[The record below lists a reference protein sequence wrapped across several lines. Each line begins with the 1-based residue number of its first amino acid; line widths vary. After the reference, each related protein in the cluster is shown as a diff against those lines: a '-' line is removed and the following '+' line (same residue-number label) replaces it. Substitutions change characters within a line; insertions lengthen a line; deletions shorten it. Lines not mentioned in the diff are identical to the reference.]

1 MKVRGDFVTN
11 SSSSSFCHLSI
22 KCKPLAEMLEN
33 YDRAVRGRGQG
44 EFLQSMGLHADSSR
58 EEVWGD
64 WDEYDIFN
72 EQVPESL
79 GDVLSVLCRGVVNE
93 SHERMG
99 VLGGAGMKELVG
111 IPVAPLVRAIAEHRD
126 EIEEATEE
134 VFWSVSD
141 TGWGG
146 DSEIRFDQGMYDSE
160 SLTRIKQI
168 IAEQKDCAVEE
179 VTDGDFFEYVAD
191 CTSMN
196 NYTFTFNRAKDVEKF
211 ESDFSLL

>member
-33 YDRAVRGRGQG
+33 YDRVVKGRGQG

-64 WDEYDIFN
+64 WEERDIFD
-72 EQVPESL
+72 EQVPDSL
-79 GDVLSVLCRGVVNE
+79 GEVLSVLCRGVVNE

-99 VLGGAGMKELVG
+99 VLGGAGMKEPTR
-111 IPVAPLVRAIAEHRD
+111 IPIAPLVRAIAEHRD

-134 VFWSVSD
+134 VSWSVSD
-141 TGWGG
+141 TEWGG
-146 DSEIRFDQGMYDSE
+146 DSETRFDQGMYDAE
-160 SLTRIKQI
+160 SLLEGKPI
-168 IAEQKDCAVEE
+168 IAAQKGCSIEE
-179 VTDGDFFEYVAD
+179 VNNDDFFEYVAD

-196 NYTFTFNRAKDVEKF
+196 TRTFTFNRAKNVEEF
-211 ESDFSLL
+211 ENDFSLL

>member
-33 YDRAVRGRGQG
+33 YDRTVRERGQG

-72 EQVPESL
+72 EQVPDSL

-93 SHERMG
+93 SHKRIG

-160 SLTRIKQI
+160 SLMKIKQI

-179 VTDGDFFEYVAD
+179 VTDDDFFEYVAD

-196 NYTFTFNRAKDVEKF
+196 NYTFTFNRAKDVEEF